1 MASDTSVVFNLIA
14 KDRATK
20 VVEQSASSIGAAAG
34 VAGAA
39 GGLALAAG
47 MVGALNAE
55 AVNDKVA
62 ASMGLTPAQQEAAGS
77 AAGKLFA
84 GAYAADL
91 GQASEAVGA
100 VMSSIDGMRDASDE
114 ALASTTEKALNFA
127 KTFDVDVADA
137 VGQVG
142 VLMQSGLA
150 KDANEAFDLITSA
163 SQKVPAA
170 LRADLGTATEEYA
183 KHFMTLGF
191 SGAESMGVLVEASK
205 SGAIGLDKAGDALK
219 EFSLRAT
226 DMSSTSTAA
235 YGALGLDAKTMA
247 NDILAGGET
256 ARDATAKIAEG
267 LLSIQDPADRA
278 NTAIALFGTPIED
291 MALDQIPAF
300 LESLT
305 STSGALTDV
314 AGSADRMGET
324 LNDNAQARI
333 DAMRNSV
340 TLWTQSLV
348 ATEGPV
354 GTAAAG
360 VAVFGTGALAVGS
373 QVAIMAVAMRG
384 AGVAS
389 SVMAAMTSASM
400 MIATVATKAYAL
412 ATVAMSVASSI
423 AAIALRGVGIAV
435 RFALGPIGLIITGI
449 GLLVAGLIYAYKN
462 SDTFRA
468 IVQASMR
475 AAGAA
480 FAYLMGKAKAVFNWL
495 KANWPIIKAV
505 IVNPLRTAFTF
516 VKGGFTGMVDLV
528 RGIPGKISR
537 AASGMWSGITSS
549 FKGAI
554 NAIIGGWN
562 RLSFGIPGF
571 SVGPVSY
578 GGFSMSPPNI
588 PYLAKGGIVTSATLA
603 MIGEG
608 RGPEAVVP
616 LDRASEFGFGGG
628 SGRVTLEVVG
638 GGAAEQFLVEAIR
651 RFVRVRG
658 GGSVQAA
665 LGRS

>member
-14 KDRATK
+14 KDKATEE
-20 VVEQSASSIGAAAG
+20 VQSAAKSIGAAAG

-84 GAYAADL
+84 GAYAADM

-100 VMSSIDGMRDASDE
+100 VMSSIDGMRDASEE
-114 ALASTTEKALNFA
+114 ALADTTEKALNFA
-127 KTFDVDVADA
+127 KAFDVEVADA

-142 VLMQSGLA
+142 VLMKSGLA
-150 KDANEAFDLITSA
+150 KDANEAFDLMTSA

-170 LRADLGTATEEYA
+170 LRADLGEATNEYA
-183 KHFMTLGF
+183 KHFTTLGF
-191 SGAESMGVLVEASK
+191 DGAEAMGVLVEASK

-235 YGALGLDAKTMA
+235 YQALGLDAKTMA
-247 NDILAGGET
+247 NQILAGGET
-256 ARDATAKIAEG
+256 ARGATAQIAEG

-305 STSGALTDV
+305 NTSGALTDV

-333 DAMRNSV
+333 DAIRNSV
-340 TLWTQSLV
+340 TLWTQSLI
-348 ATEGPV
+348 ATDGPV

-360 VAVFGTGALAVGS
+360 VAVFGTGALAAGS
-373 QVAIMAVAMRG
+373 QVAMLAVAMKG
-384 AGVAS
+384 SGIAAS
-389 SVMAAMTSASM
+389 AMAAMTSASM
-400 MIATVATKAYAL
+400 VIATVATKAYAL
-412 ATVAMSVASSI
+412 ATMAMSVASSI
-423 AAIALRGVGIAV
+423 AAIALKGVGIAV

-449 GLLVAGLIYAYKN
+449 ALLVAGLIYAYKN

-468 IVQASMR
+468 IVQGAMR
-475 AAGAA
+475 AAGLA
-480 FAYLMGKAKAVFNWL
+480 FTYLFGRAKAVFGWL
-495 KANWPIIKAV
+495 SANWPRIKAV
-505 IVNPLRTAFTF
+505 IVTPVKTAVSFVKTAFN
-516 VKGGFTGMVDLV
+516 GMVSLV
-528 RGIPGKISR
+528 QGIPGRISR
-537 AASGMWSGITSS
+537 AASGMWNGITSS

-608 RGPEAVVP
+608 RGPEAVIP
-616 LDRASEFGFGGG
+616 LDRAGEFGFGGG
-628 SGRVTLEVVG
+628 NGRVTLEVVG
-638 GGAAEQFLVEAIR
+638 GGAAEQFMVEMLR

-658 GGSVQAA
+658 SGSVQKA
-665 LGRS
+665 LGSA